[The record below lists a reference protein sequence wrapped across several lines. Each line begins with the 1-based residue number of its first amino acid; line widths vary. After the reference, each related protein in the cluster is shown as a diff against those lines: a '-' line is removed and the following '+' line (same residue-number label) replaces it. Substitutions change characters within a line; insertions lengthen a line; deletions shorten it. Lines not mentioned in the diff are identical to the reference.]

1 MFNREKAIA
10 ELVDN
15 DFDTVMYSD
24 YGLELLRLI
33 LDAGF
38 KGYRAMTDEE
48 LMMELEQRDISYLF
62 DEAQ

>member
-1 MFNREKAIA
+1 MFDREKAIE

-15 DFDTVMYSD
+15 DFDTVMNSD
-24 YGLELLRLI
+24 YGVELLRSI
-33 LDAGF
+33 LDSGF

-62 DEAQ
+62 GEDE